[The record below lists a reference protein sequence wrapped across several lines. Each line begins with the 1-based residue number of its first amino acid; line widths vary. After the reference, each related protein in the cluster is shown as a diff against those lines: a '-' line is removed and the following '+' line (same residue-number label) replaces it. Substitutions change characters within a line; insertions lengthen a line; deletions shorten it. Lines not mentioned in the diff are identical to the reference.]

1 MTTFPSIRRTCWGI
15 ERCGQGPSDLPD
27 FAQFLVEL
35 GIDSISVT
43 PDSLL
48 KTKRAIAEVEKAMA
62 GKNGVKA

>member
-1 MTTFPSIRRTCWGI
+1 MTSHPSK
-15 ERCGQGPSDLPD
+15 

-48 KTKRAIAEVEKAMA
+48 KTRRAIAEVEKAIA
-62 GKNGVKA
+62 ERKEKATA

>member
-1 MTTFPSIRRTCWGI
+1 MNIR
-15 ERCGQGPSDLPD
+15 GQGPSDFPD

-48 KTKRAIAEVEKAMA
+48 KTKRAIADVEASMEVAKKGAA
-62 GKNGVKA
+62 ATA